1 VICLSAPPDVAAQRV
16 SAREP
21 DSWPGKAAL
30 IKHAR
35 KLAREI
41 PCLPGTQQAPR
52 QEDVPDLGRYG
63 DRAAITGVKNTVDA
77 DHSVRAIPAP
87 LAHENHHGPTAVACE
102 LDSRRHNLASA

>member
-21 DSWPGKAAL
+21 DSWPGKAAV

-41 PCLPGTQQAPR
+41 PCLPGI
-52 QEDVPDLGRYG
+52 DVVLHTR
-63 DRAAITGVKNTVDA
+63 DRRPV
-77 DHSVRAIPAP
+77 
-87 LAHENHHGPTAVACE
+87 AVATE
-102 LDSRRHNLASA
+102 VRDILLTRGLLGHK